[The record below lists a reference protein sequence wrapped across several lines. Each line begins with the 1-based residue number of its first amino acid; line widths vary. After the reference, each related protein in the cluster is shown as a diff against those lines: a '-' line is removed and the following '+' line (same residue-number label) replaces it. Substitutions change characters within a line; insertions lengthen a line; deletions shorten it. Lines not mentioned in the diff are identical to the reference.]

1 MKKEILILSKINHPN
16 IVAFLGANTVE
27 GFMIMEWMRG
37 SLGDLMYNKE
47 STAADNRT
55 SEFEWGASGRKV
67 MTDAAM
73 GLAHFH
79 ELRII
84 LFDLKPQNLLVS
96 HDLVGKIADV
106 RALTVALRSK
116 PSLSHACVPTCR
128 SKQGAEEPRLPGR
141 RDRRLRVAGAPATAR
156 RRWRATSTHSAW
168 CCGR

>member
-116 PSLSHACVPTCR
+116 PSLSHACVPLPVGR
-128 SKQGAEEPRLPGR
+128 KLQGAEENGDFQGR
-141 RDRRLRVAGAPATAR
+141 RDRRLRVAGGAPP
-156 RRWRATSTHSAW
+156 
-168 CCGR
+168 